1 MIEVLGASARRSAT
15 NASVPCSFEN
25 FRATMTEKFSFRR
38 ASAPLFQSERI
49 EKWDAFQGRNP
60 RHALHALRVGGE
72 DQDALS
78 GHRPP
83 PIPDGTIAGRES
95 ITSAAKDISIP
106 RCDLTAE
113 TTCPS
118 RRNGP

>member
-49 EKWDAFQGRNP
+49 EKWTPFR
-60 RHALHALRVGGE
+60 
-72 DQDALS
+72 
-78 GHRPP
+78 
-83 PIPDGTIAGRES
+83 DGTR
-95 ITSAAKDISIP
+95 TM
-106 RCDLTAE
+106 
-113 TTCPS
+113 PS
-118 RRNGP
+118 MRFASEARIRTR